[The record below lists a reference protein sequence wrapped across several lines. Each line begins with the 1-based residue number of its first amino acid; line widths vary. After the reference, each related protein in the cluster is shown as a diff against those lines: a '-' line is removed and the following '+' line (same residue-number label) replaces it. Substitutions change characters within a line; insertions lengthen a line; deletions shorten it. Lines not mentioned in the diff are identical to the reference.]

1 MKQFSPSADRNKD
14 HILACLR
21 EELAEAKTVLEIGSG
36 TGQHA
41 CHFASHLPSVTW
53 IPSDLHQNLLAIQAR
68 IDEVKLNNVLIPVD
82 LDVNQTPWPILH
94 ADVCYTC
101 NTFHI
106 MSLDS
111 IKSFFRGCQ
120 QVLDSSGKICVYG
133 PFFVA
138 DMHTAESNVRFDQML
153 RHSDPLSGVRDLD
166 VLNAIAAEH
175 HFTDAR
181 CVDMPANNL
190 LLMWDAMTA

>member
-1 MKQFSPSADRNKD
+1 VKQFSPSADRNKD

-36 TGQHA
+36 TGQHEA
-41 CHFASHLPSVTW
+41 
-53 IPSDLHQNLLAIQAR
+53 
-68 IDEVKLNNVLIPVD
+68 KLNNVLIPIE
-82 LDVNQTPWPILH
+82 LDVNQTPWPIQH

-111 IKSFFRGCQ
+111 IKAFFRGCQ
-120 QVLDSSGKICVYG
+120 QVLGSSGKICVYG

-138 DMHTAESNVRFDQML
+138 GMHTAESNVRFDQML
-153 RHSDPLSGVRDLD
+153 RHSDPLSGVRNLD
-166 VLNAIAAEH
+166 VLNAMAAEH

-190 LLMWDAMTA
+190 LLIWEAVIA